1 METTDDED
9 DVMIKSGPET
19 TPRSTRPRALV
30 SGLRR
35 RGSRALAQLGASAL
49 ACLGA
54 AQAGAAPTGAAPTS
68 APARSATASAPATRV
83 SEATDRRAVSIT
95 VYNSDFGLVREVRDL
110 KGLPN
115 GQVALEFRDVA
126 STIQPQTVAVKALGN
141 TGALSVLEQ
150 NYRYDLLTP
159 ETLLEKYVGRN
170 VRAYRYHEAT
180 GKEEATDAKLLSVA
194 NGPILQIGQEITFN
208 YPGRLAFAEL
218 PPNLIA
224 KPTLVWLVE
233 SRAPE
238 QSIEV
243 SYLAQSLS
251 WSADYVLVLDE
262 KEASGNLVGWVTLSN
277 NTGTSYRGAK
287 LQLVAGDVNRVQQAY
302 GGMRLEKVARPMAP
316 PAPAFQEE
324 GLLEYH
330 LYTLERPTDVLD
342 KEQKQVT
349 LLEAA
354 SVSVEKKLI
363 FFGQENFYQSRF
375 GELVKDQK
383 VSVYLDFQNDAKNH
397 LGMPLP
403 KGTVRVYKAD
413 TSGAKQFVGEDAIDH
428 TPRDER
434 VRIKA
439 GEAFDVV
446 ADRKQMS
453 WTSLGN
459 CSAESAW
466 SIELRNHKDEDVR
479 VEVRE
484 PAGGDW
490 QITSSSH
497 KAERDD
503 AHNFHFDVPVPKRGK
518 AQLAYTLRV
527 RWC

>member
-1 METTDDED
+1 MKARTGRRFLRVLGTLAA
-9 DVMIKSGPET
+9 G
-19 TPRSTRPRALV
+19 LV
-30 SGLRR
+30 
-35 RGSRALAQLGASAL
+35 GSAASA
-49 ACLGA
+49 AP
-54 AQAGAAPTGAAPTS
+54 AGAPAAP
-68 APARSATASAPATRV
+68 AARV
-83 SEATDRRAVSIT
+83 SEASDRKAVSIT
-95 VYNSDFGLVREVRDL
+95 VYNSDFGLVREVRSL
-110 KGLPN
+110 RGLPA
-115 GQVALEFRDVA
+115 GRVALEFRDVA

-141 TGALSVLEQ
+141 PGALSVLEQ

-159 ETLLEKYVGRN
+159 ETLLEKYVGRG
-170 VRAYRYHEAT
+170 VRAYRYHEAA
-180 GKEEATDAKLLSVA
+180 GKEDVVDAKLLSVA
-194 NGPILQIGQEITFN
+194 GGPILQIGSEITFN

-224 KPTLVWLVE
+224 KPTLVWLLD
-233 SRAPE
+233 SRAADPSVE
-238 QSIEV
+238 I
-243 SYLAQSLS
+243 SYLAQSMS

-262 KEASGNLVGWVTLSN
+262 KETTAGLVGWVTLVN
-277 NTGTSYRGAK
+277 NTGTSYRNAALK
-287 LQLVAGDVNRVQQAY
+287 LVAGTVNRVMEQGY
-302 GGMRLEKVARPMAP
+302 GYSMEEKAMPMAAA
-316 PAPAFQEE
+316 PAPAFREE

-354 SVSVEKKLI
+354 GVGIQKKLV
-363 FFGQENFYQSRF
+363 FSGQPFWYQSRF
-375 GELVKDQK
+375 GELVNQK
-383 VSVYLDFQNDAKNH
+383 VSVYLDFENATKNH

-403 KGTVRVYKAD
+403 KGIVRVYKAD
-413 TSGAKQFVGEDAIDH
+413 ASGAQQFVGEDSVDH

-484 PAGGDW
+484 LAGGDW
-490 QITSSSH
+490 QVVNSSH
-497 KAERDD
+497 KPERDD
-503 AHNFHFDVPVPKRGK
+503 VQNFHFDVPVPKRGK
-518 AQLAYTLRV
+518 AQVAYTIRV